1 MSDVFWSGLCICSF
15 LVPSLSSFFSAVL
28 GVCVSLARP
37 DCRHN
42 SLLVMLKIKNN
53 FSLIRQTYLN
63 IAAAAPL
70 PGRSNWL
77 PPLRPGQ
84 KLIPLGRDQPGGG
97 LARRRRRRWYGDGG
111 DGGGEGKSK
120 IHKNFY

>member
-1 MSDVFWSGLCICSF
+1 MST
-15 LVPSLSSFFSAVL
+15 
-28 GVCVSLARP
+28 ARP

-63 IAAAAPL
+63 IAAAL

-97 LARRRRRRWYGDGG
+97 LARQRRRRRRYGDGG
-111 DGGGEGKSK
+111 DGGGEGKRK
-120 IHKNFY
+120 IHKNFMFFWVYDNRTRERK